1 MKVIAW
7 LTAVGTLVAAA
18 AYMVVSLNRWQWN
31 RALFFGLIVLIA
43 EVGLAT
49 ALVLRRLAR
58 LERTSQ
64 AQLDPA
70 VLAALRATRP
80 PTRDRFA
87 WLRDLPSQTNVFVTF
102 LVGGGVLLS
111 AAAWLVDRAASV
123 TAAPAR
129 ERRLARRLTAIA
141 YPPGGLVV
149 DDATALAEEVPGT
162 DDAGIRMLLR
172 GSARP

>member
-1 MKVIAW
+1 MKAIAW
-7 LTAVGTLVAAA
+7 LTGVGTLLAAA
-18 AYMVVSLNRWQWN
+18 VYMVVSLNRWQWN

-43 EVGLAT
+43 EVALAT

-58 LERTSQ
+58 LERTGQ
-64 AQLDPA
+64 QQLDPA
-70 VLAALRATRP
+70 VLAALRASRRP
-80 PTRDRFA
+80 ARDRFS

-111 AAAWLVDRAASV
+111 GAAWLVDRAASV

-129 ERRLARRLTAIA
+129 ERRLARRLAAIA
-141 YPPGGLVV
+141 YPPDGLVV

-172 GSARP
+172 GSGRR

>member
-7 LTAVGTLVAAA
+7 LTGVGTLVAAA
-18 AYMVVSLNRWQWN
+18 VYMVVSLNRWQWN

-49 ALVLRRLAR
+49 ALVLRRLSR
-58 LERTSQ
+58 LER
-64 AQLDPA
+64 AGRDQLDPA
-70 VLAALRATRP
+70 LLATLRATRP
-80 PTRDRFA
+80 PARDRFA

-111 AAAWLVDRAASV
+111 AVAWLIDRTASL
-123 TAAPAR
+123 TATPAR
-129 ERRLARRLTAIA
+129 EKRLARRLAAIT
-141 YPPGGLVV
+141 YPADGLVV

-162 DDAGIRMLLR
+162 DDADIRTLLHGTGR
-172 GSARP
+172 R

>member
-7 LTAVGTLVAAA
+7 LTGIGTLVAAA

-31 RALFFGLIVLIA
+31 RALFFGLIVLLA

-58 LERTSQ
+58 LERTGQ
-64 AQLDPA
+64 EQLDPA
-70 VLAALRATRP
+70 VLAALRVTRP

-111 AAAWLVDRAASV
+111 GAAWLVDRTPSL
-123 TAAPAR
+123 TATPAR
-129 ERRLARRLTAIA
+129 EKRLARRLAAIA
-141 YPPGGLVV
+141 YPPDGLVV
-149 DDATALAEEVPGT
+149 DEATALAEAVPGT

-172 GSARP
+172 GSGRR